1 LGCGL
6 ANPTR
11 GVTMDPNGFRMF
23 MASGRLPSGFQL
35 GQSLQGGYFAGYISH
50 TANSVATHALII
62 APRATGASGSLYP
75 VTNGLR
81 WKTSRTSTAG
91 ANNLYDGKVNTDAM
105 VAAGIASHPAAQ
117 FCVNLSIGGY
127 SDWYLPSLYELEIA
141 YYNLKP
147 STQSNST
154 IDTAASNNYAVPIR
168 TSQYTSSV
176 PQRTLAT
183 AFRTGGSEA
192 IATSFHWASSEPT
205 FAPGIAYIITFSN
218 GASTSNAFKDA
229 DNYMTRAFRKIPI

>member
-1 LGCGL
+1 
-6 ANPTR
+6 
-11 GVTMDPNGFRMF
+11 MF
-23 MASGRLPSGFQL
+23 MAAGLKPPGYQL

-50 TANSVATHALII
+50 TANGVATHALII

-75 VTNGLR
+75 VTTGLS

-105 VAAGIASHPAAQ
+105 VAAGITSHPAGQ

-127 SDWYLPSLYELEIA
+127 SDWYLPSWYELEIA

-147 STQSNST
+147 TTRSNQT
-154 IDTAASNNYAVPIR
+154 VAGETAVPNNYAVPIR

-183 AFRTGGSEA
+183 AFRTGGTQAMAEQ
-192 IATSFHWASSEPT
+192 FHWTSSQPASSSVL
-205 FAPGIAYIITFSN
+205 AYIIATDNGNSSSN
-218 GASTSNAFKDA
+218 VFKDEVL
-229 DNYMTRAFRKIPI
+229 YMTRAFRKISI

>member
-1 LGCGL
+1 
-6 ANPTR
+6 
-11 GVTMDPNGFRMF
+11 MDPNGFRMF

-75 VTNGLR
+75 ITNGLS

-91 ANNLYDGKVNTDAM
+91 ADNLYDGKVNTDAI
-105 VAAGIASHPAAQ
+105 VAAGIANHPAAQ
-117 FCVNLSIGGY
+117 FCVNLNIGGY
-127 SDWYLPSLYELEIA
+127 SDWYLPSLYESEIA

-147 STQSNST
+147 GTQSNAT
-154 IDTAASNNYAVPIR
+154 IDTAAFNNYAVPVR
-168 TSQYTSSV
+168 ASQYTSSV

-192 IATSFHWASSEPT
+192 LSLAFHWTSSQPA
-205 FAPGIAYIITFSN
+205 FNPALAHIITFSN
-218 GASTSNAFKDA
+218 GAGSTNIVKEAT
-229 DNYMTRAFRKIPI
+229 NYMTRAFRKISI